1 MKTPKVTDLG
11 NQKKTEL
18 KTLTMTISFVKTPKV
33 TDLGNQKKDRAKN
46 FDYDRRRG
54 LFFEPSSIYV
64 SEKE

>member
-1 MKTPKVTDLG
+1 
-11 NQKKTEL
+11 
-18 KTLTMTISFVKTPKV
+18 MTISFVKTPKV

-64 SEKE
+64 SEKELEELKELKPIVLNRLGRAFGR